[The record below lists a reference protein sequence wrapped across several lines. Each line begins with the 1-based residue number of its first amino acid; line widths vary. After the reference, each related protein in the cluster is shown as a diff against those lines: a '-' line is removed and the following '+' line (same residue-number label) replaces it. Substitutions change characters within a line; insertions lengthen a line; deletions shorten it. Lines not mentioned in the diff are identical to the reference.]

1 MELKP
6 SHEIFAQE
14 LIVSK
19 GNLTASYSKAY
30 PKASYKS
37 CRQGGWLLSKNVN
50 IQRRLRELLS
60 QNGLSLP
67 DCIKKL
73 NALTEAEK
81 FLHYKQGSPVYQAD
95 NYIRLQSVQTALKL
109 HVMLGD
115 VQTISEDES

>member
-1 MELKP
+1 MELKS

-14 LIVSK
+14 LVVNK
-19 GNLTASYSKAY
+19 GNLTSAYAKAY
-30 PKASYKS
+30 PAASYKS
-37 CRQGGWLLSKNVN
+37 CRQGGWLLSKNVL

-60 QNGLSLP
+60 KNGLSLP
-67 DCIKKL
+67 ECIKKL

-81 FLHYKQGSPVYQAD
+81 FLHYKNGAPVLIPD
-95 NYIRLQSVQTALKL
+95 NFIRLQSIQTALKL